1 MFDVLITSQLT
12 CRSES
17 SNCSLVVSTRSK
29 ETSSGTVNDVS
40 LTALVVKRQFRQR
53 QQHGDCS
60 VLVVVAVEPPAVGLG
75 VVVVGGRGV
84 AQPPGAGPARWL
96 HQPPVARAE
105 VHQLNT
111 EEYWM

>member
-1 MFDVLITSQLT
+1 M
-12 CRSES
+12 
-17 SNCSLVVSTRSK
+17 
-29 ETSSGTVNDVS
+29 NDVS

-53 QQHGDCS
+53 QQQGDCS

-105 VHQLNT
+105 VHQLKR
-111 EEYWM
+111 EEYWLWDATCNVCNVVFATS